1 MRELNSKDRSK
12 RREDEQLKLK
22 VALLLLQVNITL
34 ISKLS
39 HNLLNGIEG
48 INVVKDVIALPKALE
63 FGKLL
68 KVLISRQRL
77 RTSKK
82 VTLFLH
88 RGLMVGLDRSLSWS
102 RTTTSISISTRFINS
117 GCPMASPFPSL
128 AIMA

>member
-63 FGKLL
+63 FGKLFMEL
-68 KVLISRQRL
+68 MSRQRL

-102 RTTTSISISTRFINS
+102 RTTTSISTSNLFTNS
-117 GCPMASPFPSL
+117 CCPMASPFPSL

>member
-39 HNLLNGIEG
+39 HNLCNGIEG

-63 FGKLL
+63 FGKLFMEL
-68 KVLISRQRL
+68 MSRQRL

-88 RGLMVGLDRSLSWS
+88 RGLMAGLDRSLSWS
-102 RTTTSISISTRFINS
+102 RTTTSISTSNLFTNS
-117 GCPMASPFPSL
+117 CCPMASPFPSL